1 MGNSLVWEF
10 FNETVMVPIH
20 GGFCIEELV
29 DFKFGRS
36 LRSLIV
42 IFFVERLCGKELFS
56 GVFW

>member
-1 MGNSLVWEF
+1 LVWEF